1 MIRANPLSR
10 ANRLPRLL
18 FSALLLA
25 LAGGPLSGCAVVA
38 VGAATTAT
46 MVSDPRTVGTQ
57 IDDTSL
63 GLSVDG
69 KLNALEKELAGSR
82 VKAITYNGNV
92 LLVGQTKTENQR
104 ALAED
109 AVRQVKGVKQIYN
122 QIRLGH
128 PIGFTTRSNDTWIT
142 TKIKSQYLENST
154 VDTARISVTTE
165 NGEVFLLGIIFRA
178 QVDAATR
185 IAQHTKGVTQVIRL
199 LEFAD
204 K

>member
-1 MIRANPLSR
+1 MIRVSLSV
-10 ANRLPRLL
+10 
-18 FSALLLA
+18 LLLA
-25 LAGGPLSGCAVVA
+25 LAGSQLSGCAVVA
-38 VGAATTAT
+38 AGAATTAT

-69 KLNALEKELAGSR
+69 KLSELEKELQGTR

-92 LLVGQTKTENQR
+92 LLVGQAKTENQR
-104 ALAED
+104 AMAED
-109 AVRQVKGVKQIYN
+109 AVRRVKGVKQIYN

-142 TKIKSQYLENST
+142 TKIKSQYLESRT

-165 NGEVFLLGIIFRA
+165 NGEVFLLGIVFRA
-178 QVDAATR
+178 QANEATR

-199 LEFAD
+199 FEFAD
-204 K
+204 